1 MPVVFDSFIISLDI
15 SSIGTAFASAIVE
28 TFAIAVSYSC
38 AACTGPAYIAAVTAP
53 IAPIVPRSCVFVAAI
68 FSFIFACSELIRFR
82 FSCEPRSRS
91 YDRCNLA
98 FDSSR
103 LSVSIPASRSSCAIR
118 SSCSSCECMLAVVCR
133 IWFSLLLR
141 RSVFFATSFSSLTS
155 CAVSSPVASPVSSIF
170 ARSRSAFVW
179 CACIF
184 CETFSCSACRR
195 SSFPLCCS
203 IAFEVL
209 V

>member
-1 MPVVFDSFIISLDI
+1 MISLESC
-15 SSIGTAFASAIVE
+15 SSGTCFVSAIVP
-28 TFAIAVSYSC
+28 TFAIAVSYFC
-38 AACTGPAYIAAVTAP
+38 AACTGPAYIAAATAP
-53 IAPIVPRSCVFVAAI
+53 TAPIVPISCVFVAAI
-68 FSFIFACSELIRFR
+68 FSFIFACSELIRLK

-91 YDRCNLA
+91 YDRCKRA

-133 IWFSLLLR
+133 IWFSLLFR
-141 RSVFFATSFSSLTS
+141 RSVFLATSFSSFTS

-170 ARSRSAFVW
+170 ARSLSAFVW
-179 CACIF
+179 CCCIF
-184 CETFSCSACRR
+184 CETFSCSACSF

-203 IAFEVL
+203 MAFEAFV
-209 V
+209 